1 MRLETGLP
9 SAVQFG
15 KTITF
20 GGVRVTYMPVRQL
33 IDFIRVTFDDELF
46 GFGPS
51 TAPPADDD
59 DEDEEYDTAFD
70 IDVQFD
76 DG

>member
-1 MRLETGLP
+1 MLYDVIT
-9 SAVQFG
+9 
-15 KTITF
+15 TF
-20 GGVRVTYMPVRQL
+20 GGVRLTYMPVRQL

-46 GFGPS
+46 GEEGFGPHLL
-51 TAPPADDD
+51 DD
-59 DEDEEYDTAFD
+59 DEDEDVDTAFD